1 MRILHYNPNSDSMV
15 SQYLN
20 MLCEGMGLACINE
33 IVTDPSDVLKRLQ
46 TIHYDI
52 LHLYGCW
59 HNSSYKIVSLAFKH
73 QTRLVIS
80 PNGQLEPW
88 VVGNNYWKEKLPKRL
103 LYQQRIVEKAYAVI
117 VHGKMEEDFIKKLG
131 WNKRVFVIKNALIT
145 RTISQQE
152 MTQQVLQ
159 VYRKVMSSNPWELMD
174 EEMRHELG
182 QFIKLGIT
190 GDERWLEGEK
200 LEVPDTLEKWRLFL
214 CYAHQEQI
222 EDTMMKAF
230 RILNFN
236 VPDFNIDQIDYFVP
250 DDYVT
255 PHSIEHV
262 IGVRFASENDR
273 LLATFRHLRKLVAH
287 HQLSIMHLIELDDE
301 LRNHS
306 YEEAA
311 LCETLKEIR
320 LYKFVAR
327 IMGVME
333 QKTGLTEG
341 MMPMPPLNDRF
352 TQQIVKQ
359 IENHLKI

>member
-20 MLCEGMGLACINE
+20 MLCESMGLECINE
-33 IVTDPSDVLKRLQ
+33 IVTESSDVLKRLHS
-46 TIHYDI
+46 IHYDI

-73 QTRLVIS
+73 NTRLVIS
-80 PNGQLEPW
+80 PYGQLEPW
-88 VVGNNYWKEKLPKRL
+88 VVENHYWKEKLPKRL

-131 WNKRVFVIKNALIT
+131 WNKRVVVLRNALIT
-145 RTISQQE
+145 QLITKEE
-152 MTQQVLQ
+152 MTRQVLQ
-159 VYRKVMSSNPWELMD
+159 VYRKVMSSNQWELMD
-174 EEMRHELG
+174 DEMRDEVC

-190 GDERWLEGEK
+190 GDERWLEGES

-222 EDTMMKAF
+222 EDTMLKAF
-230 RILNFN
+230 RLLNFN
-236 VPDFNIDQIDYFVP
+236 VPDINFNQIDYFTP
-250 DDYVT
+250 DGYIT
-255 PHSIEHV
+255 PHSIESV
-262 IGVRFASENDR
+262 IGVSFASENDR
-273 LLATFRHLRKLVAH
+273 LLATFRHIRKLVTH
-287 HQLSIMHLIELDDE
+287 HQLSIKHLIELDDE

-306 YEEAA
+306 YEESA
-311 LCETLKEIR
+311 LCEQLKDLR

-341 MMPMPPLNDRF
+341 MMPMSPLNDRF
-352 TQQIVKQ
+352 TRKIDKQ